1 MFLIFD
7 LTARDFIFL
16 LAAAVIVQKVSDELA
31 VAALERAGV
40 QLVLAMAAITQMLV
54 PRQSASKYRRE
65 AGRILLIKN
74 HRLRFHRSI
83 EMRELYANILRVLR
97 PPLARI
103 KHMAHLLLHLLL
115 LFIDPVF
122 YFWIH

>member
-31 VAALERAGV
+31 VAALEEAGV

-54 PRQSASKYRRE
+54 PRLSASKYRRE

-74 HRLRFHRSI
+74 H
-83 EMRELYANILRVLR
+83 
-97 PPLARI
+97 
-103 KHMAHLLLHLLL
+103 
-115 LFIDPVF
+115 
-122 YFWIH
+122 